1 MSLVFRKKSV
11 KKTKTPRGT
20 NITIQGRAAPRNP
33 MPNAPHRSVKY
44 VEIYGSLSSISADL
58 TKDLIEYEVPDG
70 HCAELYALG
79 VMPDYDP
86 ATETSNLLDIT
97 LATNDVDMGLKFL
110 CNHIGMNSLPYGD
123 RASKQPIRLLD
134 YPMRRGN
141 LTPKFNEGV
150 EIEIK
155 ATAGDSDVS
164 DTVRARAKILLYEP
178 ADVSANYGV
187 GINNFASLPG
197 GIDQTLPKRIF
208 ADYALLESATEG
220 KSRWNDL
227 YSLSVKDYEEITLT
241 HIGIKPHAYADSG
254 KLYDHR
260 LKWEAPEY
268 EPYWKINE
276 VYNALPFGDDDDYQP
291 TQKLPSIVAQHVYT
305 NTTLKF
311 QIRDNGTA
319 IPADGLAIQLFGVY
333 RRVR

>member
-1 MSLVFRKKSV
+1 MSLIFRRKNV
-11 KKTKTPRGT
+11 KKTPT
-20 NITIQGRAAPRNP
+20 GRVVTGKAAP
-33 MPNAPHRSVKY
+33 AYGHRSVKY
-44 VEIYGSLSSISADL
+44 VEIYGSVDSITAGL
-58 TKDLIEYEVPDG
+58 TTDLIEYEVPDG

-86 ATETSNLLDIT
+86 ATETSNLEYVSI
-97 LATNDVDMGLKFL
+97 ATEDVDMGLKFL
-110 CNHIGMNSLPYGD
+110 CNHNGMNSLPYGD
-123 RASKQPIRLLD
+123 RASKQPMRLLD

-164 DTVRARAKILLYEP
+164 NTVRARAKILLYEP
-178 ADVSANYGV
+178 PDVMAYYGV
-187 GINNFASLPG
+187 GINNFATLPG
-197 GIDQTLPKRIF
+197 GVDQSLPKRIF
-208 ADYALLESATEG
+208 ADYAILESATDG

-227 YSLSVKDYEEITLT
+227 YSKTIHDYEQVQLT
-241 HIGIKPHAYADSG
+241 HIGVKPHANADSG

-276 VYNALPFGDDDDYQP
+276 QYNALPFGDDDDYQP
-291 TQKLPSIVAQHVYT
+291 TQKLPSVIANHVFN
-305 NTTLKF
+305 NTTMKF

-319 IPADGLAIQLFGVY
+319 IPAGGIAVQLFGVY